1 MANEL
6 VFDTRTESAKTVA
19 WWLYIAHAVSFVFSL
34 GAFSFIPLIV
44 NYVKRPET
52 EGTYVYSHHSWQI
65 RSFWWYLIWMII
77 GAAAWVTI
85 IGIPIAILIWA
96 GAWLWKAYRL
106 IKGIVDLNN
115 AKPMP

>member
-6 VFDTRTESAKTVA
+6 VFDARTESAKNVA

-34 GAFSFIPLIV
+34 GAFSFIPLII

-52 EGTYVYSHHSWQI
+52 EGTYVYTHHGWQI
-65 RSFWWYLIWMII
+65 RSFWWYLIWMVIG
-77 GAAAWVTI
+77 GAAWITL
-85 IGIPIAILIWA
+85 IGIPVAIVIWA
-96 GAWLWKAYRL
+96 AAWLWKAYRL

-115 AKPMP
+115 GRQMP